1 MAVLPVLGPACS
13 SSSGGAA
20 PLADA
25 GEGGSASAGAQA
37 LWVAIHTIIAL
48 GTWIAVLVAVTLTNP
63 QSVPVAVTWSMA
75 FIFPFLVGFFFT
87 KYKQNEMAP
96 HVWLIG
102 LIWFLIICLWIL
114 DMPTGP
120 NQCYHCD
127 ASQRLYLTFFSL
139 NEDSGLIDNE
149 GRLFGTWPAVAF
161 IGYGIGSRFALKR
174 KKFVD

>member
-1 MAVLPVLGPACS
+1 MEDLILEDERTSTIA
-13 SSSGGAA
+13 
-20 PLADA
+20 
-25 GEGGSASAGAQA
+25 AQA

-127 ASQRLYLTFFSL
+127 ATQKMVLTFFSTT
-139 NEDSGLIDNE
+139 EDSGLIDGQ
-149 GRLFGTWPAVAF
+149 GRFVGTWPATALVA
-161 IGYGIGSRFALKR
+161 YGFAGGLALDKR
-174 KKFVD
+174 KK